1 MLEALTKEDGWRD
14 LNIAVQAWGS
24 VGNAF
29 LPMREER
36 MPQNTQVVSETWTLE
51 SSVSRRLLSLGP
63 GGRKG
68 ENLSQ

>member
-1 MLEALTKEDGWRD
+1 MTEVDRWRD
-14 LNIAVQAWGS
+14 LNIAVQFWGS

-36 MPQNTQVVSETWTLE
+36 MPQNTQVVLETWTLE
-51 SSVSRRLLSLGP
+51 SSVSRRLMSLGP